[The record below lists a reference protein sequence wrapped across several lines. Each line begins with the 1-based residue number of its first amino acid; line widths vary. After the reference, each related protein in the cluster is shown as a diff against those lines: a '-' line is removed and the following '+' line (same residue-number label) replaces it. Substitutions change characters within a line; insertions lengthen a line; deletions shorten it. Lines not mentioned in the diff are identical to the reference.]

1 MTHYFSWPCPSRFQY
16 CRATWLVILKLKI
29 RKCSSCET
37 SGKSARAFLIV
48 LVRASWMTGCQL
60 CASILEQRSTV
71 FNLVSC
77 DSVLHV
83 SPIINFLAWFN
94 SIKLSIV
101 TTTVSLSVLYQS
113 LLSTEN
119 CVTDFR
125 RKDNSKHLLILL
137 ENGQKEI
144 SSPWNS
150 VTAEILLGGDKKLAI
165 RKKTSN
171 LTYHT
176 KSPRRKVF

>member
-1 MTHYFSWPCPSRFQY
+1 MVWGVEKGGGEGINTICPVCVPSPCTKPVTFRRVRSRLQCYSVALKSHYTLLLLLTMSIQIPVLQSYSIGYP
-16 CRATWLVILKLKI
+16 KKI
-29 RKCSSCET
+29 KIQKCSSCET

-48 LVRASWMTGCQL
+48 LVRASWMTSCQL
-60 CASILEQRSTV
+60 RASILEQRSTL

-77 DSVLHV
+77 DIVLHV
-83 SPIINFLAWFN
+83 SPNVNFVAWFN

-125 RKDNSKHLLILL
+125 LKDNSRHC
-137 ENGQKEI
+137 
-144 SSPWNS
+144 
-150 VTAEILLGGDKKLAI
+150 
-165 RKKTSN
+165 
-171 LTYHT
+171 
-176 KSPRRKVF
+176 